1 MKGNFV
7 AKHARKVNRAQVHV
21 DRKKDMKKGKKTK
34 AKHKKRL
41 TE

>member
-7 AKHARKVNRAQVHV
+7 AKHARLVNRCQVF
-21 DRKKDMKKGKKTK
+21 KDKTQYTRKTK
-34 AKHKKRL
+34 HRKRD